1 MTFLPRARIKYQS
14 AGFGVIFQ
22 VMNDL
27 NSILLFYV
35 NMFLRNFYLA
45 YGSINPIGPQQH
57 FVHRIVSQALDSFIV
72 VFCAM
77 IIRDNYT
84 WVTFY
89 SIIISLYSYLITF
102 NDVFNGTLRF
112 VTEFDAENVPEVMVT
127 VGEKQ
132 FPCCSVICQGRQ
144 FWGIVRLKSQ
154 CSVRSSIGEKF
165 ELIVNG
171 DDEIW

>member
-72 VFCAM
+72 VFIVAFVGVFLLVVLKQTV
-77 IIRDNYT
+77 IFNYRFQNRNLERD
-84 WVTFY
+84 
-89 SIIISLYSYLITF
+89 
-102 NDVFNGTLRF
+102 
-112 VTEFDAENVPEVMVT
+112 
-127 VGEKQ
+127 K
-132 FPCCSVICQGRQ
+132 
-144 FWGIVRLKSQ
+144 
-154 CSVRSSIGEKF
+154 
-165 ELIVNG
+165 ELN
-171 DDEIW
+171 